1 MKKGA
6 HELKLRSLKRGC
18 CHTCAGVSALWGDGG
33 KWWLLRLL
41 LQGSGKQQTG
51 FSCCYEKKL
60 PWLGEEVLLGYCT
73 QEKEADSK
81 IPASCQGGANPFFL
95 FQPRHLLCQSEQ
107 EEARWRSRNV
117 VCAIPIPASQ
127 INIQKSG
134 LGAERA
140 QRAHTQG
147 KFTPIPYYKW
157 MKKTKTSTY

>member
-6 HELKLRSLKRGC
+6 HELKLRSLKRDC
-18 CHTCAGVSALWGDGG
+18 CHTCVGVSALWGDGG

-60 PWLGEEVLLGYCT
+60 PWVGEAVLLGYCT

-95 FQPRHLLCQSEQ
+95 FQPCHLLCQSETRKKPVGRSQ
-107 EEARWRSRNV
+107 QKCGLCNSNPSITNQHIEEWAWS
-117 VCAIPIPASQ
+117 
-127 INIQKSG
+127 
-134 LGAERA
+134 
-140 QRAHTQG
+140 
-147 KFTPIPYYKW
+147 
-157 MKKTKTSTY
+157 